1 MPPSYSLI
9 IPAYNE
15 QDQLARTLPLIRGAM
30 AQVTQPGEL
39 IVVDN
44 NSTDATADV
53 AKNLGATVVFEPDNQ
68 IAKARN
74 AGARAA
80 TSGALIFVDAD
91 TTPDGELLRQAVA
104 LMLEDKA
111 IGGGGIV
118 EMDTEVPWTVRLVL
132 GFWNTISRLRGLP
145 AGCFFFCQRDAF
157 NEAGGFPE
165 SVYASEEIWLARKLR
180 KLGRQRGQPMT
191 ILREPTVKTSAR
203 KTDQTFRVAGMML
216 LFMVFPFAV
225 RWRRFCGY
233 WYKGKEPNETQSVRA
248 RSVNE

>member
-1 MPPSYSLI
+1 MPPQYALI

-15 QDQLARTLPLIRGAM
+15 QGQLARTLPMIVQAM
-30 AQVTQPGEL
+30 AEAGYAGEL

-53 AKNLGATVVFEPDNQ
+53 ARRHGATVVFEPVNQ
-68 IAKARN
+68 IARARN

-80 TSGALIFVDAD
+80 QSEALIFVDAD
-91 TTPDGELLRQAVA
+91 TTPAGDLIRQAVT
-104 LMLEDKA
+104 LMLEDRA

-118 EMDTEVPWTVRLVL
+118 EMDTPVPWTVRLVL
-132 GFWNTISRLRGLP
+132 GFWNTVSRLFRLS

-165 SVYASEEIWLARKLR
+165 TVYASEEIWLGRRLR
-180 KLGRQRGQPMT
+180 KLGRQRGKPMT

-216 LFMVFPFAV
+216 LFVVFPFAV
-225 RWRRFCGY
+225 RWRGLCGY
-233 WYKGKEPNETQSVRA
+233 WYKGKEPAVATNTAEAHVR
-248 RSVNE
+248 

>member
-44 NSTDATADV
+44 NSTDDTATV
-53 AKNLGATVVFEPDNQ
+53 AREHGATVVFEPDNQ

-80 TSGALIFVDAD
+80 TSDALIFVDAD
-91 TTPDGELLRQAVA
+91 TTPDGELLKQAVA

-111 IGGGGIV
+111 VGGGGIV
-118 EMDTEVPWTVRLVL
+118 EMDTDVPWTVRLVL

-180 KLGRQRGQPMT
+180 KLGKQRGQPMT

-233 WYKGKEPNETQSVRA
+233 WYKGKEPESIRA
-248 RSVNE
+248 RSVSE

>member
-1 MPPSYSLI
+1 MPPQYAII

-15 QDQLARTLPLIRGAM
+15 QDQLARTLPMIVQAM
-30 AQVTQPGEL
+30 AESGCAGEL

-53 AKNLGATVVFEPDNQ
+53 ARQYGATVVFEPVNQ
-68 IAKARN
+68 IARARN

-80 TSGALIFVDAD
+80 KSDALIFVDAD
-91 TTPDGELLRQAVA
+91 TTPAGDLVRQAVT
-104 LMLEDKA
+104 LMLEDRA

-118 EMDTEVPWTVRLVL
+118 EMDTPVPWTVRLVL
-132 GFWNTISRLRGLP
+132 GFWNTVSRVFRLS

-165 SVYASEEIWLARKLR
+165 TVYASEEIWLGRRLR
-180 KLGRQRGQPMT
+180 KLGRQRGKPMT

-216 LFMVFPFAV
+216 LFVVFPFAV
-225 RWRRFCGY
+225 RWRGLCGY
-233 WYKGKEPNETQSVRA
+233 WYKGKEPEAIGA
-248 RSVNE
+248 RSVSE

>member
-1 MPPSYSLI
+1 MSPTYSLI

-15 QDQLARTLPLIRGAM
+15 QDQLARTLPLIRDAM
-30 AQVTQPGEL
+30 AQVTQQGEL

-44 NSTDATADV
+44 NSTDATAQV
-53 AKNLGATVVFEPDNQ
+53 AREHGAAVVFEPDNQ

-80 TSGALIFVDAD
+80 TTDALIFVDAD
-91 TTPDGELLRQAVA
+91 TTPAGELLRQAVA
-104 LMLEDKA
+104 LMLDNNA
-111 IGGGGIV
+111 IGGGGVV
-118 EMDTEVPWTVRLVL
+118 EMETEVPWTVRLVL
-132 GFWNTISRLRGLP
+132 GFWNTISRLRDLP

-165 SVYASEEIWLARKLR
+165 SVYASEEIWLARRLR

-203 KTDQTFRVAGMML
+203 KTDQPLRVAWMMA
-216 LFMVFPFAV
+216 LFLVFPFAV
-225 RWRRFCGY
+225 RWRGLCGY
-233 WYKGKEPNETQSVRA
+233 WYKGKEPAAETNTPEAHVQ
-248 RSVNE
+248 

>member
-1 MPPSYSLI
+1 MSPHYSLI

-15 QDQLARTLPLIRGAM
+15 QDQLARTLPLIRDAM
-30 AQVTQPGEL
+30 ARVGQPGEL

-44 NSTDATADV
+44 NSTDATAQV
-53 AKNLGATVVFEPDNQ
+53 AREHGAAVVFEPVNQ

-74 AGARAA
+74 AGAKAA
-80 TSGALIFVDAD
+80 ISDAFIFVDAD
-91 TTPDGELLRQAVA
+91 TTPAGELLKQAVT
-104 LMLEDKA
+104 LMLDDRA

-118 EMDTEVPWTVRLVL
+118 EMDTEVPCTVRLVL
-132 GFWNTISRLRGLP
+132 GFWNTVSRLCRLS

-157 NEAGGFPE
+157 EEAGGFPE
-165 SVYASEEIWLARKLR
+165 SVYASEEIWLGRKLR
-180 KLGRQRGQPMT
+180 KLGRQRGKPMT

-216 LFMVFPFAV
+216 LFLVFPFAV

-233 WYKGKEPNETQSVRA
+233 WYKGKETGEVDAVGA
-248 RSVNE
+248 RSVSE